1 MSYTDKIARRAR
13 GLEPGERLEAACKA
27 MVADQIAA
35 TILFT
40 AGTVAAGAAGG
51 MAAARITE
59 RAPESDEPPA
69 ELAGAPQMILG
80 LTDRRLLAWRMSGFL
95 ARPKEVLGSID
106 RARITGARLEE
117 TKIMGFRA
125 GRLLIDLADTDR
137 PLDLSVPRV
146 QLAEAQALVAAIA
159 QSK

>member
-13 GLEPGERLEAACKA
+13 GLEPGERLAAACKA

-40 AGTVAAGAAGG
+40 AGTVAGGAAGG
-51 MAAARITE
+51 MAATRIGQ
-59 RAPESDEPPA
+59 RDPDPDQPPP

-80 LTDRRLLAWRMSGFL
+80 LTDRRLIAGRMSGFL
-95 ARPKEVLGSID
+95 ARPKDVLGSID

-125 GRLLIDLADTDR
+125 GRLLIDLADTEH
-137 PLDLSVPRV
+137 PIDLSVPRV
-146 QLAEAQALVAAIA
+146 QLDEAAVLVAALR
-159 QSK
+159 